1 MIKLFLFVPD
11 ASTKYAAFL
20 AMSYF
25 SSRVLSLRVRPES
38 AVRVWHCNDPS
49 LLENIIPSR
58 KILPR
63 TDRIS

>member
-1 MIKLFLFVPD
+1 VIKLFLFVAD
-11 ASTKYAAFL
+11 ASTKYTAFL
-20 AMSYF
+20 ARSYF
-25 SSRVLSLRVRPES
+25 SSQVLSLRVRPES
-38 AVRVWHCNDPS
+38 TVSVGQCNDPS